1 MSARILLVD
10 DNRIN
15 IALLE
20 ARLAR
25 EYYQLIT
32 AMDGPAALALAA
44 SESPDLILLDV
55 MMPGMD
61 GFEVCRRLKANAT
74 TAHIP
79 VVMVTALTDREHRVE
94 GLRSGADDFLT
105 KPVNEMAL
113 IARSRSL
120 IRLKQMTDEWR
131 LRAATSMQLGVE
143 ITPRK
148 NEDAPARFLLV
159 DIADA
164 ARILRDM
171 SETGHRVEVRQ
182 NIKDGLETA
191 LAGDFDVVMVGL
203 KIGDEDGLR
212 LCAQLR
218 SHRETRMV
226 PVLLIVEED
235 DLGSLAKGLDLGVT
249 DYIIRPIDAN
259 ELLARVRTQVR
270 RKRYQDR
277 LREDFDRSLSM
288 AFTDSLTGLYNRRYL
303 SAHLQTLLDGA
314 RTAGRPIALV
324 MFDIDHFKKVND
336 AHGHAAGDMV
346 LAEVGARLS
355 AHVRNFDLI
364 ARYGGEEF
372 VAVLP
377 NANAKGAMI
386 AAERLRKAVAATP
399 IAVSGGGEALTVTV
413 SGGVAV
419 SGKVEEPSS
428 VLLERADQ
436 ALYEAKAQGRNR
448 VVVAEDPGVVLYAP
462 MADVDRTLIAAG

>member
-143 ITPRK
+143 
-148 NEDAPARFLLV
+148 
-159 DIADA
+159 
-164 ARILRDM
+164 
-171 SETGHRVEVRQ
+171 SRQ
-182 NIKDGLETA
+182 ERTK
-191 LAGDFDVVMVGL
+191 
-203 KIGDEDGLR
+203 
-212 LCAQLR
+212 
-218 SHRETRMV
+218 TRR
-226 PVLLIVEED
+226 PVLCWSTSPMPRASCAICPRQ
-235 DLGSLAKGLDLGVT
+235 GIASKC
-249 DYIIRPIDAN
+249 
-259 ELLARVRTQVR
+259 
-270 RKRYQDR
+270 DR
-277 LREDFDRSLSM
+277 ISR
-288 AFTDSLTGLYNRRYL
+288 
-303 SAHLQTLLDGA
+303 
-314 RTAGRPIALV
+314 
-324 MFDIDHFKKVND
+324 
-336 AHGHAAGDMV
+336 
-346 LAEVGARLS
+346 
-355 AHVRNFDLI
+355 
-364 ARYGGEEF
+364 
-372 VAVLP
+372 
-377 NANAKGAMI
+377 
-386 AAERLRKAVAATP
+386 
-399 IAVSGGGEALTVTV
+399 TV
-413 SGGVAV
+413 SRPRSRAISTWLW
-419 SGKVEEPSS
+419 SG
-428 VLLERADQ
+428 
-436 ALYEAKAQGRNR
+436 
-448 VVVAEDPGVVLYAP
+448 
-462 MADVDRTLIAAG
+462 